1 MYIDLTPD
9 NNLEKRF
16 FSEIASCLNIDITV
30 VAKNFGDVL
39 PDTEEEKIILM
50 NADESYRIP
59 EEINDPSVKLIFK
72 QYCYE
77 GQHPKL
83 RPLPLGPSKDFV
95 VTEKN
100 ILERNFDVSFVGQV
114 ANNRFALYK
123 EIPQFLMDD
132 SINSFFGLYQG
143 FNRGL
148 DCESYSKILCDTKIA
163 ICPHGTSSPE
173 SFRFF
178 EACAASC
185 VILTVSQ
192 PDNWVYKN
200 APYIP
205 LQNVYPTV
213 KTILTNPDKLRTI
226 SEATKR
232 YHRENISPKAVS
244 QYIEGEINECR
255 NSR

>member
-1 MYIDLTPD
+1 MIYVDLTPD

-16 FSEIASCLNIDITV
+16 FSEIASYLNVDITV
-30 VAKNFGDVL
+30 VAKNFGDAL

-72 QYCYE
+72 QYCHD

-100 ILERNFDVSFVGQV
+100 ILERNFDVSFVGQL

-132 SINSFFGLYQG
+132 SINSFFGFYQG

-163 ICPHGTSSPE
+163 ICPHGTASPE

-205 LQNVYPTV
+205 LQNIYQTV
-213 KTILTNPDKLRTI
+213 KTILTNSDKLRAI
-226 SEATKR
+226 SEATRR
-232 YHRENISPKAVS
+232 YYKDISPKAVS
-244 QYIEGEINECR
+244 QYIEGEINECGSNR
-255 NSR
+255 